1 MTKKFTVRQG
11 RSKEELI
18 REFAQRAADVE
29 FGDFGTLG
37 GSQAP
42 HITEYVLSLKGAD
55 RLLFTELY
63 LSELRIRLL
72 SPDFETNT
80 RYEKREA
87 QFNPR
92 S

>member
-1 MTKKFTVRQG
+1 M
-11 RSKEELI
+11 KEDKI

-37 GSQAP
+37 GNQAP
-42 HITEYVLSLKGAD
+42 NITDFILSLKGAN

-63 LSELRIRLL
+63 LAELRIRLL
-72 SPDFETNT
+72 SPDFNPNT
-80 RYEKREA
+80 RYEKRQA